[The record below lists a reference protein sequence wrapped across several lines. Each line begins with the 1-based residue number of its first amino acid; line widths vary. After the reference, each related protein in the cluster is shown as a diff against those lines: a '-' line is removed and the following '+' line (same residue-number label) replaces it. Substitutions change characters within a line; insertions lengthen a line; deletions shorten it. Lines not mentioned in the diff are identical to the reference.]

1 MIDLTRLTPQMLA
14 IRTLP
19 VGFHRSTIFT
29 ADAGALVE
37 TFPRDHFKTVKGYD
51 GEKGYQYEAR
61 SLIAMGAN
69 APTHPEFLS
78 LAWKALAED
87 LLSKRYREVMA
98 QLTKVELANLAIE
111 ANVFHYGRNAWLG
124 PHVDLPDKIM
134 THIFYFNEEWD
145 ERDGG
150 CFTILRDGE
159 MTEVVKVVPP
169 LVGNSVVVVRSDNS
183 WHAVSRVRDKCQ
195 RSRRSLTVT
204 FYRPGSVST
213 LWPPNDETP
222 LHSYTGEHSTLSR
235 LFRQGWQRIKG

>member
-1 MIDLTRLTPQMLA
+1 MINLTRLTPQTLA
-14 IRTLP
+14 SEPYCWAFIDRLFSP
-19 VGFHRSTIFT
+19 P
-29 ADAGALVE
+29 DASALVE
-37 TFPRDHFKTVKGYD
+37 TFPRDHFKTVTGYD

-61 SLIAMGAN
+61 SLIAMGAD

-78 LAWKALAED
+78 PAWRGLAED
-87 LLSKRYREVMA
+87 LLSKNYREAMA
-98 QLTKVELANLAIE
+98 ELTKVELENLSIE

-134 THIFYFNEEWD
+134 THIFYFNDSWD

-150 CFTILRDGE
+150 CLTILRNGE

-183 WHAVSRVRDKCQ
+183 WHAVSRVRETCR

-204 FYRPGSVST
+204 FYRLGSVST
-213 LWPPNDETP
+213 LWPPDDETP
-222 LHSYTGEHSTLSR
+222 VHSYTGEHSTLSQ
-235 LFRQGWQRIKG
+235 LVRQSWHRIRG